1 MANNSYGKRLGDRK
15 DGRQLRSLDAAQR
28 FSVYAM
34 PRRSDACNSFSDT
47 LEVTELERW
56 LLQKR
61 GEGCKNM
68 GLAHLMAAAYVRTAA
83 LRPGVNRFVSGRRIY
98 ARNDI
103 QVVLGVRRG
112 STADAP
118 MTRIKIFCSP
128 TDTIYDVYRRIND
141 AIDEVLSGTGETDF
155 DRSAAALVRLP
166 RFLMRWCMG
175 LLRFMDHHDWLP
187 KSLLDASPYH
197 GSLSICD
204 MGSLGI
210 GPVEH
215 HIYDFGNLPCFLSF
229 GAKRRCWEQDGEG
242 SVCEKRY
249 VDYRITCDERIADG
263 VYYASALKCFKAL
276 LKNPRI
282 LELPPERTE
291 EDVN

>member
-28 FSVYAM
+28 FAVYAM
-34 PRRSDACNSFSDT
+34 PRRSDACNVYADSI
-47 LEVTELERW
+47 EVSELEPW

-61 GEGCKNM
+61 SEGCKNM

-83 LRPGVNRFVSGRRIY
+83 VRPGINRFVAGRRVY

-103 QVVLGVRRG
+103 QVVLAVRRG
-112 STADAP
+112 ITSEAP

-155 DRSAAALVRLP
+155 DRSVGSLARLP

-175 LLRFMDHHDWLP
+175 LLRFMDFHDWLP

-197 GSLSICD
+197 ASLSISD
-204 MGSLGI
+204 MGSLGTA
-210 GPVEH
+210 PVEH
-215 HIYDFGNLPCFLSF
+215 HIYDFGTLPCFLSF
-229 GAKRRCWEQDGEG
+229 GAKRRCWESDSEG
-242 SVCEKRY
+242 KVHERRY
-249 VDYRITCDERIADG
+249 VDYRITCDERCADA
-263 VYYASALKCFKAL
+263 VYYASALKAFKHL
-276 LKNPRI
+276 LKTPSL

-291 EDVN
+291 DDVN